1 MERPNGIS
9 RKGDTHSMSNQ
20 TKRPTGAEEVT
31 WDLGDLYIAVDD
43 PAIERDL
50 EEADGRADELAG
62 TYRGRIAELDVEEMR
77 TLLEA
82 YENIYELSRKVSSYA
97 YLNWSVNTEEPANGA
112 LLQKATERASRL
124 GQELVFVE
132 LEWANTPDDVAQAIM
147 DDPQLAP
154 APGRTY
160 RHWLEVARRYR
171 PYLLSEAEERILAEK
186 AITSRHAWM
195 RFFDEVHGAAR
206 YEYDGEM
213 LPQQTILVKLYDPD
227 RNVRQR
233 AAASVTAGLKGMR
246 RTTTYVFNNILA
258 DKASDDRLRG
268 YPSWITARNMDN
280 EVEDETVEALISAV
294 TSRYEIVAR
303 YYQLKRRLLDLDELF
318 DYDRYAPLPAAD
330 RRYTWDESKEIVLN
344 AYAQFHPRMA
354 ETARMFFE
362 NRWIDAP
369 VQPGKRSG
377 AFSHG
382 VVPSVHPYVFV
393 NYEATPRDVM
403 TLAHEL
409 GHGVHQTLARV
420 QGMLQAGTPLT
431 TAETASV
438 FGEMLVFQD
447 LMSREKTRE
456 VRLAMLV
463 SELENSFATVFRQ
476 ISMNRFEDAI
486 HTARREEGELTTERY
501 NQLWLETQRAMFTD
515 SVTMTEDYGL
525 WWSYVPHF
533 IHTPGYVYAYA
544 FGELLVLALYARYQE
559 VGSGFSEAYLD
570 MLTAGGSDWPHTLVK
585 PLGVDLTDP
594 GFWGKGIEM
603 LDDMVSEA
611 EDLAG

>member
-1 MERPNGIS
+1 M
-9 RKGDTHSMSNQ
+9 TNQ
-20 TKRPTGAEEVT
+20 TKPPTGAEQVT
-31 WDLGDLYIAVDD
+31 WDLSDLYGSVDD

-50 EEADGRADELAG
+50 DEADAQADDLAQI
-62 TYRGRIAELDVEEMR
+62 YRGRIAQLGAEKMC
-77 TLLEA
+77 TLLVAFEA
-82 YENIYELSRKVSSYA
+82 TYELSRKVSSYA

-124 GQELVFVE
+124 NQKLVFIE
-132 LEWANTPDDVAQAIM
+132 LEWAETPDEVAQAIM
-147 DDPQLAP
+147 EDPKLAP
-154 APGRTY
+154 SPGRTY

-171 PYLLSEAEERILAEK
+171 PYLLSEAEEKILAEK
-186 AITSRHAWM
+186 AVTGRYAWM
-195 RFFDEVHGAAR
+195 RFFDEVHSAAR
-206 YEYDGEM
+206 YEFDGEM
-213 LPQQTILVKLYDPD
+213 LPQQTILTKLYEQD
-227 RNVRQR
+227 RTVRKR
-233 AAASVTAGLKGMR
+233 AAASVTAGLNDMR
-246 RTTTYVFNNILA
+246 RATTYVFNNILA
-258 DKASDDRLRG
+258 DKASDDRLRS

-280 EVEDETVEALISAV
+280 EVDDETVDALISAV
-294 TSRYEIVAR
+294 TSRYEVVAR
-303 YYQLKRRLLDLDELF
+303 YYRLKRRLLGLDELF
-318 DYDRYAPLPAAD
+318 DYDRYSPLPAAD
-330 RRYTWDESKEIVLN
+330 RRYTWDESREIVLN
-344 AYAQFHPRMA
+344 AYANFHPRMA
-354 ETARMFFE
+354 ETARMFFD
-362 NRWIDAP
+362 NHWIDAA
-369 VQPGKRSG
+369 VEPGKRSG
-377 AFSHG
+377 AYSHG

-447 LMSREKTRE
+447 LMSRETDRQ

-463 SELENSFATVFRQ
+463 SELENAFATVFRQ
-476 ISMNRFEDAI
+476 VSMNRFEDAI
-486 HTARREEGELTTERY
+486 HTARRAEGELTTERY
-501 NQLWLETQRAMFTD
+501 NQLWLETQRAMFLD

-525 WWSYVPHF
+525 WWSYIPHF

-559 VGSGFSEAYLD
+559 VGENFPEAYLN
-570 MLTAGGSDWPHTLVK
+570 MLAAGGSGWPHLLVR

-594 GFWGKGIEM
+594 GFWGKGLQM

-611 EDLAG
+611 EELAG